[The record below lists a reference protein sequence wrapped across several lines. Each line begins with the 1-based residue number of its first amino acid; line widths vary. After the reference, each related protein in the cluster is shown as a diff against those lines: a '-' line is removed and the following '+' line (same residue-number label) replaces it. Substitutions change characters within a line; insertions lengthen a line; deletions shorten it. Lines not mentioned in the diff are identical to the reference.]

1 MQTYQN
7 FVDGKYVD
15 AQDGRTIPVINPS
28 TGEQYA
34 TAPLSSSDDVDRAMK
49 AASLAFESWRD
60 STPKDRS
67 LALFRIADAIEAR
80 AEEFVALESQNCGKP
95 IEMTPAVRGL
105 RYAWLLMDDTLVT
118 SSWDQST
125 GYIAGLI

>member
-49 AASLAFESWRD
+49 AASQAFESWRD

-80 AEEFVALESQNCGKP
+80 AEEFVALESENCGKP
-95 IEMTPAVRGL
+95 IEMTRSGP
-105 RYAWLLMDDTLVT
+105 
-118 SSWDQST
+118 
-125 GYIAGLI
+125 